1 MLDSK
6 QINNVNRQSGF
17 TLMEVMIASFVLAV
31 GMLGSTAMM
40 LRGQQEAEDT
50 NYEAIAV
57 QLAANMAERMRS
69 NLTAVEK
76 LRSYDALST
85 LSAARVD
92 CSSSCTAAEIADYH
106 NYIWSQEMKVLL
118 PNTNPSGTVTAQNA
132 NVENSVYE
140 IVVKWDRINRQD
152 TETVKLN
159 VDADGVHDNY
169 HVLFQP

>member
-6 QINNVNRQSGF
+6 QINIVNRQSGF

-50 NYEAIAV
+50 NYEAIAI

-69 NLTAVEK
+69 NLTAVEQ
-76 LRSYDALST
+76 LRSYDALTT

-92 CSSSCTAAEIADYH
+92 CSGVCLPAEIAEYH
-106 NYIWSQEMKVLL
+106 NYVWSQEMKVLL
-118 PNTNPSGTVTAQNA
+118 PNTNPSGTVTALDA
-132 NVENSVYE
+132 NTKNSVYE
-140 IVVKWDRINRQD
+140 IAVKWDRINRQD
-152 TETVKLN
+152 SETVKLN
-159 VDADGVHDNY
+159 VNADGVHDDY
-169 HVLFQP
+169 HVVFQP